1 MNTLQSAGHA
11 YAIVYQV
18 LAVVGGV
25 GIIAGA
31 LAILE
36 HYTHRHLEPIGRN
49 ISRLT

>member
-1 MNTLQSAGHA
+1 MNTLLSSGHA

-36 HYTHRHLEPIGRN
+36 HYTHRNLEPIGRK
-49 ISRLT
+49 ISKIS